1 MGCWGYHKGSNARVP
16 EYSEDLLELLFFMKG
31 GAGGEEILS
40 SVELNSITAFGDEV
54 DPL

>member
-1 MGCWGYHKGSNARVP
+1 
-16 EYSEDLLELLFFMKG
+16 MKG

-40 SVELNSITAFGDEV
+40 SVELNSRTAFGDEV